1 MAKKVKI
8 IKEQCIGCGACNA
21 ISPVVF
27 DWDDDG
33 TMKVVAPEVEGELAD
48 QAVEAE
54 ASCPTSAIVVE

>member
-1 MAKKVKI
+1 MVKKVKI

-21 ISPVVF
+21 ISPEVF

-33 TMKVVAPEVEGELAD
+33 TMKVITPKVEGELAA
-48 QAVEAE
+48 QAVDAE

>member
-21 ISPVVF
+21 VAPQVF

-33 TMKVVAPEVEGELAD
+33 TMKVIAETVDGELETLAC
-48 QAVEAE
+48 EAE
-54 ASCPTSAIVVE
+54 AACPTSAIVTE

>member
-21 ISPVVF
+21 ISPEVF

-33 TMKVVAPEVEGELAD
+33 TMKVVMPVAEGEFAD

-54 ASCPTSAIVVE
+54 SACPTTAIVTE

>member
-21 ISPVVF
+21 ISADVF

-33 TMKVVAPEVEGELAD
+33 TMKVVLAEVEGDLAD
-48 QAVEAE
+48 LAVEAE
-54 ASCPTSAIVVE
+54 AACPTTAIVIE